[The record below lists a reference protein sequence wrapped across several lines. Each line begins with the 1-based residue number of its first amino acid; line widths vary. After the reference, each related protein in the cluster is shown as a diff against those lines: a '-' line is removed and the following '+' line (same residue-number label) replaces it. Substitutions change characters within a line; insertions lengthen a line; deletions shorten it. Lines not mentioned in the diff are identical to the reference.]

1 MFERDEN
8 TRKINRIIRPI
19 ATLII
24 ATVLALMI
32 PILSGVVALPFF
44 LIGQPEAYIVS
55 RIIQNLYGPIIVIV
69 VITLL
74 QSAYYMFSAAR
85 NRKQVEKNRDQNTD
99 NNADN
104 NTDKSKLG
112 FGYKLKFETK
122 LAFKTKLDFKNIII
136 ATFFLALMVYITF
149 SSFKN
154 LGNLIMDIGI
164 IATADYAKEDGI
176 LELYEAPVGDD
187 TQTFMEING
196 IKFSGGNALLGELV
210 AGDYYHVEYLPHTK
224 YVAKYKRVE

>member
-224 YVAKYKRVE
+224 YVAKYTKIK

>member
-55 RIIQNLYGPIIVIV
+55 RIIQNLYGPIIVTV

-99 NNADN
+99 NNAYN

-224 YVAKYKRVE
+224 YVAKYTKIK